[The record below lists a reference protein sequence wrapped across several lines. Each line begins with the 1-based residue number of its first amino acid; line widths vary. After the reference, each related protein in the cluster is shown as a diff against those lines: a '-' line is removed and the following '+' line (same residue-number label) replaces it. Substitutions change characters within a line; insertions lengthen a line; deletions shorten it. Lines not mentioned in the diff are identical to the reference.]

1 MKTTCGKMHTFVPW
15 RFAQEA
21 RTAHL
26 PRQEAQSS
34 RRRATRA
41 IKRVLM
47 ALWSVCV
54 AEHEA
59 PETPFLN
66 FAVQPSRI

>member
-15 RFAQEA
+15 RFGQDA
-21 RTAHL
+21 RTECL
-26 PRQEAQSS
+26 PRRQAQSG
-34 RRRATRA
+34 RRRTTRA
-41 IKRVLM
+41 IKGVLM
-47 ALWSVCV
+47 ALWRVCF
-54 AEHEA
+54 ADDEA